1 MSTPVVHDPLAALDA
16 TAQAALVRSGEIRP
30 EELVRAAIDRIERLN
45 PTLNA
50 VVDTCYEQALTA
62 AAAASGPFAGVPYL
76 LKDLVAEM
84 AGSPLTEGSRYLRGH
99 VSSLDSALVTRL
111 RAAGLAIVGRS
122 NAPEFGMTPTVESEL
137 HGPCRNPWDITR
149 STSGSSGG
157 SAAAV
162 AAGLVPMAHGNDLGG
177 SLRYPA
183 SACGVFGFKPTRA
196 RVSLAPLYGDV
207 INGLAVEHAI
217 TRSVRDSAALLDATA
232 GAEPGDP
239 YLAPAPARPFA
250 EEVRI
255 DPGRL
260 RIAYTARTAD
270 GTPGH
275 PDCVAALNDA
285 VALLVSLGHEV
296 VEADLPGLDDQVGA
310 AIGTMYQAAV
320 AWIVAHWTRRLGRA
334 PADGEL
340 EPLTAAFWEGGQ
352 AVSAAQYLLAMED
365 LQRFARRVAAFLG
378 PYDAW
383 LTPTLSTPPLPLGEI
398 TSTPR
403 NPMRALQNGGRTV
416 GYPGVVANITGNPA
430 MSVPLWWNSDGL
442 PIGVHFLG
450 RYADEA
456 TLFRLAAQLETARP
470 WSTRVPPVS
479 A

>member
-16 TAQAALVRSGEIRP
+16 TAQAALVRSGEIGP
-30 EELVRAAIDRIERLN
+30 EELVRSAIDRIERLN

-50 VVDTCYEQALTA
+50 VVDTCYEQALA
-62 AAAASGPFAGVPYL
+62 AAATASGPFAGVPYL
-76 LKDLVAEM
+76 VKDLVAEM

-99 VSSLDSALVTRL
+99 VSALDSALVTRL

-239 YLAPAPARPFA
+239 YLAPAPTRLFA

-260 RIAYTARTAD
+260 RIAYTPRTAD

-296 VEADLPGLDDQVGA
+296 VEADLPGLDDQIGA

-320 AWIVAHWTRRLGRA
+320 AWIVAHWTRRLGHA

-340 EPLTAAFWEGGQ
+340 EPLTAAFWAGGQ

-365 LQRFARRVAAFLG
+365 LQRFARLVAAFLG

-398 TSTPR
+398 TSTPDE
-403 NPMRALQNGGRTV
+403 PMRALQNGGRTV

-430 MSVPLWWNSDGL
+430 MSIPLWWNPDGL

-470 WSTRVPPVS
+470 WSSRVPPVS